1 MSTKINEGFEYKVKH
16 LSYTRVR
23 KVLRLLGAKRQ
34 DMEKINNILNT
45 PWACLECTLPYG
57 RVFISNGKF
66 EVNHV
71 LYDFS
76 GPDEAW
82 FKIQDLL

>member
-23 KVLRLLGAKRQ
+23 KVLKLLGAKRQ
-34 DMEKINNILNT
+34 DMKKINEVLNT
-45 PWACLECTLPYG
+45 PRACLEYTLPYG
-57 RVFISNGKF
+57 RVYVANGHF
-66 EVNHV
+66 EVNYL
-71 LYDFS
+71 LYTFRGDN
-76 GPDEAW
+76 DTW